1 MWNANW
7 TELYLELKN
16 EGWSVIST
24 FVKSVDWTE
33 KWIGCIFGILA
44 IWCIMILV
52 YRFGSLHWF
61 IARDNVN
68 FQLAVFI
75 IDSCIVFGGR
85 TINRLGG
92 CFRVFAFTPS
102 RYWKYFA
109 SKNYFDEDGM
119 FFSFMVSFPLLI
131 LTAVQTVV
139 LYAAADV

>member
-7 TELYLELKN
+7 TKLFLELKN
-16 EGWSVIST
+16 EGWNVIST

-33 KWIGCIFGILA
+33 KWIWCLFGVLA

-52 YRFGSLHWF
+52 YRFGLIHWV
-61 IARDNVN
+61 IARDNFN
-68 FQLAVFI
+68 FQLAAFI

-85 TINRLGG
+85 TLNRLGG
-92 CFRVFAFTPS
+92 CFCTGIVTSS
-102 RYWKYFA
+102 RYWQSFA

-131 LTAVQTVV
+131 LTAIQTVALRLV
-139 LYAAADV
+139 VDV